1 MSKSLKM
8 NHIAFNIVRD
18 DDEQKLRTASRK
30 VEIKITEEK
39 KEGRNT

>member
-8 NHIAFNIVRD
+8 NHIAFNIVRDD

-39 KEGRNT
+39 KE

>member
-8 NHIAFNIVRD
+8 NHIAFNKVRDD

-39 KEGRNT
+39 KE